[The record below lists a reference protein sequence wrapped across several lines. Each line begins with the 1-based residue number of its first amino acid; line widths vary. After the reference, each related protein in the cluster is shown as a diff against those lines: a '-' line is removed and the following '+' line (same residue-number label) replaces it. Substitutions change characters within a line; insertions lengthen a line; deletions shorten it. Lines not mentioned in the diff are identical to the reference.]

1 MESFEQLAVQYQP
14 MIHKIINSLNIYK
27 NIDEFYQTGLIALWE
42 AQTSFK
48 EEKGGFSS
56 FAYSTIKGRILN
68 QLTMEKKQEER
79 MVYPEETYWDM
90 VEDHP
95 TDLISEFIMG
105 YGKNLS
111 EKETKWL
118 IKACV
123 NGLSIKEIAKSE
135 NVSVSAVK
143 NWRSGA
149 RNKLRKDV
157 PFISSN
163 IESRA

>member
-1 MESFEQLAVQYQP
+1 MESFEQLANQYQP

-79 MVYPEETYWDM
+79 MVYPEEAYWEM

-95 TDLISEFIMG
+95 TDLISELIMT

-118 IKACV
+118 IKACF

-135 NVSVSAVK
+135 HVSISAVK
-143 NWRSGA
+143 NWRSDA
-149 RNKLRKDV
+149 RNKLREQLL
-157 PFISSN
+157 I
-163 IESRA
+163 